1 MKSTSKAQAKATR
14 FEIEQGPIGIIEHWE
29 PFNKEDNLTWELEL

>member
-14 FEIEQGPIGIIEHWE
+14 FEIEQGPIGIIEHWKSNSE
-29 PFNKEDNLTWELEL
+29 HNLTWELEL